1 MGLIPNGLGFNEE
14 GCLHVSG
21 GSAKLWSPKEQKKQL
36 CHKAVFKTEKNIAGT
51 KPGQK
56 YVQACRDEKEK
67 LPSFGASS
75 SLV

>member
-1 MGLIPNGLGFNEE
+1 MRKVASMYLGDHPSF
-14 GCLHVSG
+14 G
-21 GSAKLWSPKEQKKQL
+21 ARKKQL